1 MSRDRGLHEFWPGL
15 LALGVFAVSLWAQPS
30 ALVGVFYDD
39 GIYVVLAKALAEGE
53 GYRYLHLP
61 GAPPGVHYPILYPA
75 VLSLLWRM
83 WPAFPQNVA
92 LFQLFDS
99 AALAVA
105 AGLIAKHAR
114 RWDISPV
121 IQYVS
126 LPLAFVAFPLLTIVG
141 VRFSEPLFLALLA
154 GALVLADREEVS
166 GARGAAAGLLAGLA
180 ALTRSIGIA
189 AVASIPVALWL
200 GGKRK
205 AAVAALIGSVALLGP
220 WVIWLFLHGDAVDPR
235 IASNYGTYLAAAGQT
250 GLLGILAGLDFRV
263 FAPLARLTL
272 PAVPPVI
279 WLALAGLLAAAVV
292 WGAVV
297 VAPRVPVFVT
307 TLGLYL
313 AIVTVWPFAPDRFV
327 WIVLPWLAMLAVVGS
342 MAAWRK
348 GSWTRWPVV
357 LLALAVL
364 VGYPRREAVSLW
376 HRQFAAT
383 AEGITAPFNVLVPAI
398 IAELE
403 PSAVV
408 ASEDEAL
415 VYLYTGRHS
424 VPSYLFRWSG
434 RSTTPLSRDS
444 TVQFYCDAG
453 VTHLALSGQ
462 RAPAAPL
469 VDELAQGPDSTLS
482 LLFRVANGPALYE
495 FRCPD

>member
-1 MSRDRGLHEFWPGL
+1 MSRDSGHHEFWPGL

-75 VLSLLWRM
+75 VLSFLWRM

-114 RWDISPV
+114 RWNVPPV
-121 IQYVS
+121 AQYVS
-126 LPLAFVAFPLLTIVG
+126 LPLAFVAFPLLTLVG

-154 GALVLADREEVS
+154 GALVLADRKEVS

-189 AVASIPVALWL
+189 AVASIPVVLWL

-205 AAVAALIGSVALLGP
+205 PAVAALVGSVVLLGP
-220 WVIWLFLHGDAVDPR
+220 WVIWLFLHGDAVDSR

-250 GLLGILAGLDFRV
+250 GLFGILGGIDFGV
-263 FAPLARLTL
+263 FAPLAKLTL
-272 PAVPPVI
+272 PALPAWI
-279 WLALAGLLAAAVV
+279 WLPLAGVMAATVV

-313 AIVTVWPFAPDRFV
+313 AIVTVWPFGPDRFV
-327 WIVLPWLAMLAVVGS
+327 WIVLPWMAMLAVVGS
-342 MAAWRK
+342 IAAWRK

-357 LLALAVL
+357 VL
-364 VGYPRREAVSLW
+364 GLCVSVGYPRREAVSLW

-383 AEGITAPFNVLVPAI
+383 AEGITAPFSVLVPAI

-434 RSTTPLSRDS
+434 RSTVALPRDS
-444 TVQFYCDAG
+444 AVGFMCDMG
-453 VTHLALSGQ
+453 VTHLALSGPA
-462 RAPAAPL
+462 APVAPL
-469 VDELAQGPDSTLS
+469 VDELAQGSDSTLS
-482 LLFRVANGPALYE
+482 LLFRVTNGPALYE

>member
-1 MSRDRGLHEFWPGL
+1 MSRHRGHDEFWPGL

-61 GAPPGVHYPILYPA
+61 GAPPGVHFPILYPA

-114 RWDISPV
+114 RWNVPPLV
-121 IQYVS
+121 PYVS

-141 VRFSEPLFLALLA
+141 VRFSEPLFLALVA

-200 GGKRK
+200 GGNRK
-205 AAVAALIGSVALLGP
+205 PAVSALIGSVALLGP
-220 WVIWLFLHGDAVDPR
+220 WVIWLFLHGDAVDSR

-250 GLLGILAGLDFRV
+250 GLLGILGGIDFRV

-272 PAVPPVI
+272 PAVPPLI

-292 WGAVV
+292 WGGVAV
-297 VAPRVPVFVT
+297 ASRVPVFLT
-307 TLGLYL
+307 TLGFYL

-327 WIVLPWLAMLAVVGS
+327 WIVLPWLAMLAVAGS
-342 MAAWRK
+342 MAAGRK
-348 GSWTRWPVV
+348 GAWMRWPVV
-357 LLALAVL
+357 VLAVAVA
-364 VGYPRREAVSLW
+364 VGYPRREIASLID
-376 HRQFAAT
+376 RQFAAT
-383 AEGITAPFNVLVPAI
+383 AEGITVPFSVLVPAI

-408 ASEDEAL
+408 AGEDEAL

-424 VPSYLFRWSG
+424 VPSYLYRWSG
-434 RSTTPLSRDS
+434 RSATVLPRDS
-444 TVQFYCDAG
+444 AVGFMCDTG
-453 VTHLALSGQ
+453 VTHLALSGPG
-462 RAPAAPL
+462 APSAPL
-469 VDELAQGPDSTLS
+469 VDELAQGSDSTLS
-482 LLFRVANGPALYE
+482 LLFRVTNGPALYE

>member
-1 MSRDRGLHEFWPGL
+1 MSRDRGHHEFWPGL

-61 GAPPGVHYPILYPA
+61 GAPPGVHFPILYPA
-75 VLSLLWRM
+75 ALSLLWRM
-83 WPAFPQNVA
+83 WPAFPQNVV

-105 AGLIAKHAR
+105 AGLIAQHAR
-114 RWDISPV
+114 RWNVPPV
-121 IQYVS
+121 VQYVS
-126 LPLAFVAFPLLTIVG
+126 LPLAFVAFPLLAIVG

-189 AVASIPVALWL
+189 AVVGIPLAWWL
-200 GGKRK
+200 RGNRR
-205 AAVAALIGSVALLGP
+205 AAVLALAGAAVVLLP
-220 WVIWLFLHGDAVDPR
+220 WAVWLLRHGGAVDPR
-235 IASNYGTYLAAAGQT
+235 IASNYGTYAAAMEQA
-250 GLLGILAGLDFRV
+250 GLPSILAGLDLRV

-292 WGAVV
+292 WGGVAV
-297 VAPRVPVFVT
+297 ASRVPVFLT
-307 TLGLYL
+307 TLGFYL

-348 GSWTRWPVV
+348 GAWTRWPAV

-376 HRQFAAT
+376 QRQFAAT
-383 AEGITAPFNVLVPAI
+383 AEGITAPFSVLVPAV

-403 PSAVV
+403 PNAVV
-408 ASEDEAL
+408 ATEDEAL
-415 VYLYTGRHS
+415 VYLYTGRRS

-434 RSTTPLSRDS
+434 RSTTPLSRDG
-444 TVQFYCDAG
+444 TVQFYCDTG
-453 VTHLALSGQ
+453 VTHLALSGP

-469 VDELAQGPDSTLS
+469 VDELAQGSDSTLS
-482 LLFRVANGPALYE
+482 LLFRVTNGPALYE

>member
-15 LALGVFAVSLWAQPS
+15 LALGVFAVSLWAQPA

-154 GALVLADREEVS
+154 GALVLADRKEVS
-166 GARGAAAGLLAGLA
+166 GARGAAAGVLAGLA

-189 AVASIPVALWL
+189 AVASIPLVLWL

-205 AAVAALIGSVALLGP
+205 PAVAALIGSVALLGP

-383 AEGITAPFNVLVPAI
+383 AEGITAPFSVLVPAI

>member
-61 GAPPGVHYPILYPA
+61 GAPPGVHFPILYPA
-75 VLSLLWRM
+75 VLSFLWRM

-114 RWDISPV
+114 RWNIPPV
-121 IQYVS
+121 VQYVS

-154 GALVLADREEVS
+154 GALVLADRKEVS
-166 GARGAAAGLLAGLA
+166 GARGAAAGVLAGLA

-189 AVASIPVALWL
+189 AVASIPLVLWL

-205 AAVAALIGSVALLGP
+205 PAVAALIGSVALLGP

-383 AEGITAPFNVLVPAI
+383 AEGITAPFSVLVPAI

-453 VTHLALSGQ
+453 VTHLALSGPA
-462 RAPAAPL
+462 APAAPL
-469 VDELAQGPDSTLS
+469 VDELAQGSDSTLS

>member
-1 MSRDRGLHEFWPGL
+1 MSRHRGHHEVWPAL

-61 GAPPGVHYPILYPA
+61 GAPPGVHFPILYPA

-141 VRFSEPLFLALLA
+141 VRFSEPLFLALLV
-154 GALVLADREEVS
+154 GALVLADRKEVS

-235 IASNYGTYLAAAGQT
+235 IASNYGTYLTAAGQT

-292 WGAVV
+292 WGGVAV
-297 VAPRVPVFVT
+297 ASRVPVFLT
-307 TLGLYL
+307 TLGFYL

-327 WIVLPWLAMLAVVGS
+327 WIVLPWMAMLAVVGA
-342 MAAWRK
+342 MAAWRHSAW
-348 GSWTRWPVV
+348 GRWPVV
-357 LLALAVL
+357 VLALAVL

-403 PSAVV
+403 ASAVV